1 MAVKTKHKKKPGLK
15 EALINVFNE
24 LTGIAPHKKERIVTA
39 LKSPNIVIS
48 NTNEDKQ
55 GICALFALCYAATNM
70 NPRDKAF
77 LETFADKHLVEKQE
91 KPSSQPSHT
100 PGSRGR

>member
-48 NTNEDKQ
+48 NKNEHKDKI
-55 GICALFALCYAATNM
+55 GHLLALCYAGANM
-70 NPRDKAF
+70 NPLDKAL